1 MQILQLCCYNND
13 ITNKL
18 QRKKHLQ
25 RKKTLTTQKSSFVF
39 RLKITLLID
48 ITDDLS
54 DDDANESVRSKVQAA
69 VCMFQLFHSNIV
81 NFYEHF
87 GFI

>member
-1 MQILQLCCYNND
+1 M
-13 ITNKL
+13 
-18 QRKKHLQ
+18 
-25 RKKTLTTQKSSFVF
+25 F